1 MRALDAANYLLTL
14 DAPSPEERE
23 TSNLKL
29 QKLLYY
35 AQGIHLARNGVA
47 LFSEPLQA
55 WPHGPVCPH
64 VYRAFKHHGANPIPA
79 DSSFRADSLSAE
91 ERATLNEAFD
101 RYGQFSAN
109 HLRNMTHG
117 EAPWKSVYCAS
128 ERNTLIS
135 IESMREFFSNSL
147 PICGDRDVILDR
159 DAFAEVADWVKNPRP
174 PTRFLR
180 DLMAATR

>member
-1 MRALDAANYLLTL
+1 MKALDAANYLLTL

-35 AQGIHLARNGVA
+35 AQGIHLARNGAA
-47 LFSEPLQA
+47 LFSEALQA
-55 WPHGPVCPH
+55 WVHGPVCPQ
-64 VYRAFKHHGANPIPA
+64 VYRAFKQHGANPIPA
-79 DSSFRADSLSAE
+79 DSNFRADSLSAE
-91 ERATLNEAFD
+91 ERATLDEVFD
-101 RYGQFSAN
+101 QYAQFSAN

-117 EAPWKSVYCAS
+117 EAPWKSVYRAS
-128 ERNTLIS
+128 ERNTPIS

-147 PICGDRDVILDR
+147 PVCRDRDIVLDR
-159 DAFAEVADWVKNPRP
+159 DAFDEVAAWVRNPRP
-174 PTRFLR
+174 PTKVLR